1 MQPFLIPCRRRK
13 TESEAGGP
21 ERRSAGRR
29 FKANRRE
36 GRNSRQAEGQGQQTE
51 ILEESIRPRVS
62 PGIRPYAEP
71 HPQADPPTGRQKKES
86 SVQCVDAFHI
96 ALTEEPK
103 WFIQQKHGQT
113 DNCLFCHHHLIQRP
127 FHFDTLKRQIR
138 F

>member
-51 ILEESIRPRVS
+51 ILEN
-62 PGIRPYAEP
+62 PYGRAFHRHPSLRRASSAGGSAHRAAEK
-71 HPQADPPTGRQKKES
+71 RS
-86 SVQCVDAFHI
+86 FVQCVDAFHI